1 MVTNYNITDFN
12 DIEFNPLP
20 YGNPSDGVKHYGLII
35 FDNGY
40 SVSIGQSTELNGTI
54 SYNLS
59 AVKDSICEF
68 DYTGLT
74 ESSVTTKLL
83 EISEL

>member
-1 MVTNYNITDFN
+1 MITNYNITDFN

-20 YGNPSDGVKHYGLII
+20 HGNPSDGVKHFGFII

-40 SVSIGQSTELNGTI
+40 TVSIAQSIELNGTI

-59 AVKDSICEF
+59 ASKNSVSKFGYLRLSENI
-68 DYTGLT
+68 
-74 ESSVTTKLL
+74 VTTKLL
-83 EISEL
+83 EISKL